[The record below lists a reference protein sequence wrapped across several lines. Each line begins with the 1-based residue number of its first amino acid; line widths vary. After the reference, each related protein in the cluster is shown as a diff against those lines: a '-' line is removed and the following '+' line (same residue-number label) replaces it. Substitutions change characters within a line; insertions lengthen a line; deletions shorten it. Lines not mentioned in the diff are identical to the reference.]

1 MKKTNKSNPLKT
13 FNDNKAMAYKKAG
26 GEMAAYKKSLIKGSN
41 GRIVGPKTEVQDAMS
56 NLVNYQPPVPR
67 ANIPNP
73 YEQSLKKGRTN
84 VDSINEMTK
93 NQMQF
98 GSRDTQLGQYGSN
111 PRSSIDDTLMEAE
124 TYRATSP
131 SNMRSSMPNTIKGV
145 VGGENMQFTPEQLK
159 TMGIYKNGG
168 RVKKN
173 LKRAENGTS
182 VGPSFSDK
190 IKLAAKRVGR
200 NVTNRKAVNQ
210 LQRSSKVFDSDR
222 SKSDALYNKA
232 EATYNKAVDKNKAVN
247 KFKREQGFAPGGD
260 GTYFGT
266 NKYSKP
272 GPIISKQK
280 KGGPVKRKKK

>member
-1 MKKTNKSNPLKT
+1 MKKTNNSNPLKT

-26 GEMAAYKKSLIKGSN
+26 GEMAAFKKSLIKAN
-41 GRIVGPKTEVQDAMS
+41 DGRIVGPQTEQQAKMS
-56 NLVNYQPPVPR
+56 GIMNYQPPIPY
-67 ANIPNP
+67 ANRQSMASMAEESLRGAIKDVNADAVKRNSIPFKEP
-73 YEQSLKKGRTN
+73 SGTFIEPKSQSLRDAEKRYY
-84 VDSINEMTK
+84 EMK
-93 NQMQF
+93 N
-98 GSRDTQLGQYGSN
+98 SRG
-111 PRSSIDDTLMEAE
+111 A
-124 TYRATSP
+124 
-131 SNMRSSMPNTIKGV
+131 
-145 VGGENMQFTPEQLK
+145 
-159 TMGIYKNGG
+159 KNGG
-168 RVKKN
+168 SVKKN

-260 GTYFGT
+260 GTYFGN

-280 KGGPVKRKKK
+280 NGGPVKRKKK

>member
-1 MKKTNKSNPLKT
+1 MKKTNKPNPLKT

-26 GEMAAYKKSLIKGSN
+26 GEMQAFKKSLIKGQN
-41 GRIVGPKTEVQDAMS
+41 GMAVDSAYKAPQMME
-56 NLVNYQPPVPR
+56 
-67 ANIPNP
+67 PNP
-73 YEQSLKKGRTN
+73 RTN
-84 VDSINEMTK
+84 VNIRNAEMIDKLNTVPADNARAKMDYLNKKAIMDQAIK
-93 NQMQF
+93 N
-98 GSRDTQLGQYGSN
+98 SK
-111 PRSSIDDTLMEAE
+111 
-124 TYRATSP
+124 
-131 SNMRSSMPNTIKGV
+131 PNS
-145 VGGENMQFTPEQLK
+145 
-159 TMGIYKNGG
+159 
-168 RVKKN
+168 
-173 LKRAENGTS
+173 TS
-182 VGPSFSDK
+182 VDPSFLDK
-190 IKLAAKRVGR
+190 INLAAKRIDR

-260 GTYFGT
+260 GTYFGN